1 MFVPNLKIITIRRK
15 TGYRASKPIE
25 KGGKKREEWKLDI
38 LDKRQKKEQ
47 RNILSATKAY
57 KFKGRM

>member
-25 KGGKKREEWKLDI
+25 KGGKKGKNGNLTYSI
-38 LDKRQKKEQ
+38 KDKKKNKE
-47 RNILSATKAY
+47 I
-57 KFKGRM
+57 F